1 MENDSQDKWLQKETG
16 ASMPVAMLNFQIS
29 TVLDKAM
36 SYLKCGPGLLSLKL
50 LDTIFDD

>member
-36 SYLKCGPGLLSLKL
+36 SYLKVVQSFYPLSS
-50 LDTIFDD
+50 